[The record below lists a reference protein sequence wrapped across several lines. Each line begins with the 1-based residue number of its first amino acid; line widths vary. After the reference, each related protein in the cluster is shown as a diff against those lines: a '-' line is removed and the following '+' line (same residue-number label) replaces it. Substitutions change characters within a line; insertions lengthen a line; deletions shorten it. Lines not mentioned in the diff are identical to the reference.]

1 MEPHGR
7 LCLNLALERSRAG
20 RAAIVAGLAAAFAA
34 IALSPVKLCLV
45 ARLFH
50 VPCPGCGLTRAA
62 LAIARGDV
70 IRALALHPLSVVVV
84 PVVGF
89 VATAHAYRYVRT
101 GSAWSRAPGSRSS
114 EAALA
119 ALALLLVAV
128 WIARFFGWFGG
139 PVAV

>member
-1 MEPHGR
+1 M
-7 LCLNLALERSRAG
+7 
-20 RAAIVAGLAAAFAA
+20 
-34 IALSPVKLCLV
+34 KLCPV

-89 VATAHAYRYVRT
+89 VAAAHAYRYVRT
-101 GSAWSRAPGSRSS
+101 GSAWSRARGSRSS

-119 ALALLLVAV
+119 ALALLLIAV